1 MQQKTECGR
10 TRQAGRIQ
18 TRRQECRMK
27 KINVVHNIK
36 MRMAFLLPVFL
47 TVILL
52 CTMTPSKRVYAYT
65 DVDQSRSGTLSV
77 SMEGGAGFTFRIYQI
92 GTFGKGGAVFEPTEE
107 LKKLNADLG
116 DSDRIDLGSGK
127 WDAYAATLAN
137 YTHAPYLTE
146 AVSAAVTDGSGLA
159 TFQNLKLGVY
169 MVLGESRV
177 VDGKKYTFSPNL
189 ISVPT
194 SKDGIDWNYD
204 VTAEAK
210 YDAVT
215 LPPAP
220 QKHKYTVTKY
230 WQNDDGKGRPA
241 SIDVTVSRRD
251 LQSSGSFG
259 DWHTDKTYTL
269 PAANNWSET
278 WAGADNAEYQVA
290 ENGAV
295 KNEDGS
301 QYVVSIRTS
310 SKTDADG
317 TESTWFSLTNR
328 KTAVTPP
335 DETGKKPSGGKE
347 NSAGTSHGASGV
359 LGSVKTGDDS
369 RMDLWLVLLIASGAV
384 LVLRGAVGLR
394 RK

>member
-1 MQQKTECGR
+1 MWQNAPGGKNSDAASGVQNEEDKCSSQHKNAHG
-10 TRQAGRIQ
+10 I
-18 TRRQECRMK
+18 
-27 KINVVHNIK
+27 
-36 MRMAFLLPVFL
+36 
-47 TVILL
+47 
-52 CTMTPSKRVYAYT
+52 PSA
-65 DVDQSRSGTLSV
+65 SV
-77 SMEGGAGFTFRIYQI
+77 SDSDLAVYNDTVKTGLCVHRRGSEQERDAQCFHGRRGRLYLPHLSDRNLR
-92 GTFGKGGAVFEPTEE
+92 KGRGCFQPTEE

-269 PAANNWSET
+269 SAANNWSET

-290 ENGAV
+290 ENGTV

-335 DETGKKPSGGKE
+335 DGAGKKPSGDKE
-347 NSAGTSHGASGV
+347 NSAGTSHGTSGV
-359 LGSVKTGDDS
+359 LGNVKTGDDS

-384 LVLRGAVGLR
+384 LVLRGVVGLR